1 MSIIRKAVI
10 LLLTITSLTVTAQRR
25 TTMATQYREFKPSV
39 ITLKDGR
46 RLPQPL
52 TNVFLKNS
60 SLLYLSGTL
69 TKEANMDNVAAV
81 EFDDRHYITINRQ
94 LAYIVDSTGHYP
106 LYCIELFDLES
117 YERNLRNNNNFTN
130 IEIGDQLSTTTV
142 DLNTEEDHKFPV
154 FRHFYTFYNG
164 KFVRMHERDLW
175 RELPKEKRHIFKSV
189 TSLDTFSWTDEASLI
204 QLLSVM

>member
-1 MSIIRKAVI
+1 MSILKKSA
-10 LLLTITSLTVTAQRR
+10 LLLMVLTALTATAQRR

-94 LAYIVDSTGHYP
+94 LAYIVDSVGPHP
-106 LYCIELFDLES
+106 LYCVELFDMES
-117 YERNLRNNNNFTN
+117 YERNLHNNNNITN
-130 IEIGDQLSTTTV
+130 LEIGDQLSTTTV
-142 DLNTEEDHKFPV
+142 DLNTEEDFKFPV
-154 FRHFYTFYNG
+154 FRHFYTFYQG
-164 KFVRMHERDLW
+164 KFVRMHERSLW
-175 RELPKEKRHIFKSV
+175 RELPKEKRHIFKSIV
-189 TSLDTFSWTDEASLI
+189 SQDTFSWTDEASLI